1 MQEPGEKVLELNKV
15 KKLQKVSRLSSVT
28 MYSNCFTAEYS
39 LSLMS
44 KVRKN
49 LLVNYLAEIA
59 TMECRDQLIAVFCP
73 SESWFADY
81 LVSLKLVVRSF
92 WVQEFESGPRESW
105 SALDKSSRETHIFH
119 RWNLAVLESSTESD
133 LFFLVIVKPWICT
146 CESNF
151 LLRTTLN
158 WQHNKQEN
166 RKVSLNVLTFLLHF
180 HTYLFSN

>member
-1 MQEPGEKVLELNKV
+1 MIWDNYFNQMQEPGEKVLELNKV
-15 KKLQKVSRLSSVT
+15 KKLQKISRLSSVT
-28 MYSNCFTAEYS
+28 MYSNCFTTEYS

-59 TMECRDQLIAVFCP
+59 TIECRDQLITVFCP

-105 SALDKSSRETHIFH
+105 WALDKSSRETHIFH
-119 RWNLAVLESSTESD
+119 RWNLAVLELSTESD
-133 LFFLVIVKPWICT
+133 LFFFSDREALNLYVRIEFPVKNHF
-146 CESNF
+146 E
-151 LLRTTLN
+151 
-158 WQHNKQEN
+158 
-166 RKVSLNVLTFLLHF
+166 LTA
-180 HTYLFSN
+180 